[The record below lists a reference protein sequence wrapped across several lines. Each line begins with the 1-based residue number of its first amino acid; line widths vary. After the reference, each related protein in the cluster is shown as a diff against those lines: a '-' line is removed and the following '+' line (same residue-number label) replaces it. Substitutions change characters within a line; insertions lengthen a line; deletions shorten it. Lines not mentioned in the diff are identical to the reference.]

1 MSSFAAPS
9 DNLASQ
15 DRHLGIWIG
24 VPVAAGLLLLVALI
38 LYCLRKA
45 KNSRSLRAGGG
56 EPVQRTLGHISHWG
70 NGEGHLLGEGEGLR
84 GPEAMRGG
92 LFCWLT
98 L

>member
-9 DNLASQ
+9 DN
-15 DRHLGIWIG
+15 LGIWIG

-70 NGEGHLLGEGEGLR
+70 NGEGHLLGEGEGLKER
-84 GPEAMRGG
+84 D
-92 LFCWLT
+92 
-98 L
+98 

>member
-1 MSSFAAPS
+1 MSPFAAPS
-9 DNLASQ
+9 DNPASQ

-24 VPVAAGLLLLVALI
+24 VPVAAGLLLLVVLI
-38 LYCLRKA
+38 LCLRKA

-56 EPVQRTLGHISHWG
+56 EPVQRTLGRISHWR

-92 LFCWLT
+92 LFCWFML
-98 L
+98 